1 MFAWVFFECLSGC
14 SFKPV
19 RHTAQAFASINI
31 IAYSKTMSRLSL
43 PKAFTLIELML
54 VVGITAILMA
64 AAYIVVTSGY
74 KNQIFISEK
83 NDAIEEAK
91 RGVQTMTKEI
101 RKLKDGDN
109 GNFAIITAQDY
120 DFSFYSDI
128 DLDNKTERVRYFL
141 DGTNFKK
148 AIIKPTATFE
158 YLPANETESI
168 LSAYILNQ
176 TRAMPIFT
184 YFTKDYPYDTTPLST
199 PANVAKIKFVSFNL
213 IVNVAPFRQPGDYVL
228 ESKVGLRNLREK

>member
-1 MFAWVFFECLSGC
+1 MS
-14 SFKPV
+14 SP
-19 RHTAQAFASINI
+19 SI
-31 IAYSKTMSRLSL
+31 L
-43 PKAFTLIELML
+43 KAFTLVELMI
-54 VVGITAILMA
+54 VVGISAVLMA

-91 RGVQTMTKEI
+91 RGVQIMTKEI
-101 RKLKDGDN
+101 RKIKDGDN
-109 GNFAIITAQDY
+109 GNFAIIAAQDY

-141 DGTNFKK
+141 DGANFKK
-148 AIIKPTATFE
+148 AVTKPTAAFE

-176 TRAMPIFT
+176 TRTIPIFT
-184 YFTKDYPYDTTPLST
+184 YFDKDYPYSDTPLAT
-199 PANVAKIKFVSFNL
+199 PANAAKIKFVGFNL
-213 IVNVAPFRQPGDYVL
+213 IVNVAPFRQPGDYML
-228 ESKVGLRNLREK
+228 ESKVGLRNLREE